1 MLLDHSLGLEAE
13 ATAVETA
20 VVRALAAGARTADMA
35 AAGQKALGSAAVGD
49 RVIQHL
55 QTDQ

>member
-1 MLLDHSLGLEAE
+1 
-13 ATAVETA
+13 
-20 VVRALAAGARTADMA
+20 MA
-35 AAGQKALGSAAVGD
+35 AAGQKVLGSAAVGD

>member
-1 MLLDHSLGLEAE
+1 M
-13 ATAVETA
+13 
-20 VVRALAAGARTADMA
+20 AG
-35 AAGQKALGSAAVGD
+35 AGQKALGSAAVGD